1 MGAQDFDIAH
11 AIAAM
16 NAMTSDPGAIGADI
30 NALKGFGVVL
40 VMGSLGFLLG
50 NKAVGTDEV
59 NDSARTADPGA
70 TEYSNAK
77 AGRVRK
83 RVNKIIDASEKE
95 VDGSVKRLQQ
105 QFNKLSR
112 LAEQAQDAQ
121 LHYDSYLAALEES
134 CNLILER
141 YREANAA
148 ERSADI
154 PASFSERICFRME
167 GASRVRFF
175 DDGIK
180 RQQQSDDEMKA
191 LHGTVA
197 EIRQNLRD
205 LNRVAIRTL
214 DADELHRDSEDIY
227 ADSRLEPVGG

>member
-1 MGAQDFDIAH
+1 MGDR
-11 AIAAM
+11 
-16 NAMTSDPGAIGADI
+16 GAG
-30 NALKGFGVVL
+30 
-40 VMGSLGFLLG
+40 
-50 NKAVGTDEV
+50 
-59 NDSARTADPGA
+59 
-70 TEYSNAK
+70 EYSNAK
-77 AGRVRK
+77 AAPVRK
-83 RVNKIIDASEKE
+83 RINKIIDASEKE
-95 VDGSVKRLQQ
+95 VDGSVKRVQK

-112 LAEQAQDAQ
+112 LAEQARDAQ
-121 LHYDSYLAALEES
+121 LHYDNYLAALEES
-134 CNLILER
+134 CNLLLER

-154 PASFSERICFRME
+154 PASFSERVCFRME